1 MVRFRVRPKRTPTDT
16 RMFLLRMAAQG
27 QGGPPERRAIRTE
40 EELRQYY
47 AAHGYDY
54 KREFEYSRQKDA
66 VISLLTVHLDADL
79 FSSMQVNLPRGGESY
94 MAYGN
99 PSEGFVRIQGDSGH
113 IVGTPYVDSFDYA
126 VKNLNRCTAEE
137 EPDYRDLLSA
147 FTSGMAS
154 IEAFLNQKMR
164 SCLSGSAP
172 DREQALKQ
180 TSVETKI
187 FVWLPT
193 LNGGYSVDKGDRP
206 WQDYVK
212 LRHYRN
218 EYHVHPKG
226 QIYSVSTTE
235 FCERLNL
242 FRAGIA
248 RLLLDLHALTGHGAP
263 PELPKYAYWPDIEIV
278 GE

>member
-1 MVRFRVRPKRTPTDT
+1 
-16 RMFLLRMAAQG
+16 MAAHG

-40 EELRQYY
+40 EELKQYY
-47 AAHGYDY
+47 ADHGFDY
-54 KREFEYSRQKDA
+54 KKEFEYSRQKDA
-66 VISLLTVHLDADL
+66 VISPLTVHLDADL
-79 FSSMQVNLPRGGESY
+79 FANMKVNLPRGGQSY

-99 PSEGFVRIQGDSGH
+99 PSEGFVRVQGDSGF
-113 IVGTPYVDSFDYA
+113 IVGTQYIDSFDYA
-126 VKNLNRCTAEE
+126 VKNLNRCTGEE

-164 SCLSGSAP
+164 PRINLPAP
-172 DREQALKQ
+172 DREVALRNN
-180 TSVETKI
+180 SVETKV
-187 FVWLPT
+187 FDWLLQLT
-193 LNGGYSVDKGDRP
+193 RGHTVDKGDRP

-218 EYHVHPKG
+218 EFHIHPKG
-226 QIYSVSTTE
+226 QPYAVTTTE

-242 FRAGIA
+242 FRTGIA

-278 GE
+278 DD